1 MRTYHGVAAVPAL
14 GLGGGAQ
21 AAGGGG
27 GVLCGWGVW
36 VGGGGGERPLISLA
50 HGHIMSIMLSHY
62 ALPACEASTNE
73 ISFNHTKR
81 NGVDLG
87 VEVDHGALEHRE
99 ARQRLLIVYSGG

>member
-1 MRTYHGVAAVPAL
+1 MVGVF
-14 GLGGGAQ
+14 GLG
-21 AAGGGG
+21 
-27 GVLCGWGVW
+27 W
-36 VGGGGGERPLISLA
+36 GGGERPLISLA